1 MQTAK
6 KKRNVA
12 IELWRFLIA
21 FAIIGFH
28 TGWIIAMSCDGSLGY
43 WMERSNWFFGSSE
56 VLLIFTVTAGYFMVS
71 HFTNRKNDQLY
82 MSRSASSRAWEYTWS
97 RIKALLPVLILGYV
111 LGVVISTAFFYPD
124 YTTQQVLAMVVNSVW
139 EFLGFHAAGFRSS
152 GNQFFNLNGTLWF
165 ISAMIIVGYFMYWAL
180 CKNEDVFCGFVAP
193 LTFIFLGG
201 WWCFSGTRAA
211 QTAWSTLGL
220 QTAST
225 NGMGGSAGDTTA
237 MLGFNNGLLYVMLGM
252 MGGCLV
258 YYLVKQASN
267 HTFTST
273 GKALLTLVNIV
284 CSVLL
289 LWYTIYQPTYF
300 MPLKD
305 AAGLVKMYSMVNVQQ
320 YQIVAVGNSV
330 AECEANYL
338 KLLSNDNVISGDPS
352 TSSEITGEI
361 AEIRSAVIDGNTVY
375 YIRLTGGDSYYMIS
389 ASSSEIAPILNVGDE
404 VAIMAGSGDG
414 ELISAYSLER
424 AE

>member
-1 MQTAK
+1 MQTAT

-21 FAIIGFH
+21 FAIVGFH
-28 TGWIIAMSCDGSLGY
+28 TGWIIAMSCNGSLGY
-43 WMERSNWFFGSSE
+43 WMESSNWFFGSSE
-56 VLLIFTVTAGYFMVS
+56 VLLIFTVTAGYFMVA
-71 HFTNRKNDQLY
+71 HFNKRKSDGVY
-82 MSRSASSRAWEYTWS
+82 MARSASSRAWEYTWA
-97 RIKALLPVLILGYV
+97 RVKALLPVLILGYV
-111 LGVVISTAFFYPD
+111 LSVIISTGFFYQD
-124 YTTQQVLAMVVNSVW
+124 YTVQQVLAMVVNSIW
-139 EFLGFHAAGFRSS
+139 EFLGFHAAGFRST

-252 MGGCLV
+252 MGGCMV
-258 YYLVKQASN
+258 YYLVKKASEV
-267 HTFTST
+267 TFS
-273 GKALLTLVNIV
+273 GAAKAALTLVNIV

-289 LWYTIYQPTYF
+289 LW
-300 MPLKD
+300 
-305 AAGLVKMYSMVNVQQ
+305 
-320 YQIVAVGNSV
+320 
-330 AECEANYL
+330 
-338 KLLSNDNVISGDPS
+338 
-352 TSSEITGEI
+352 
-361 AEIRSAVIDGNTVY
+361 
-375 YIRLTGGDSYYMIS
+375 
-389 ASSSEIAPILNVGDE
+389 
-404 VAIMAGSGDG
+404 
-414 ELISAYSLER
+414 
-424 AE
+424 

>member
-1 MQTAK
+1 MQTAT

-21 FAIIGFH
+21 FAIVGFH
-28 TGWIIAMSCDGSLGY
+28 TGWIIAMSCNGSLGY
-43 WMERSNWFFGSSE
+43 WMESSNWFFGSSE
-56 VLLIFTVTAGYFMVS
+56 VLLIFTVTAGYFMVA
-71 HFTNRKNDQLY
+71 HFNKRKSDGVY
-82 MSRSASSRAWEYTWS
+82 MARSASSRAWEYTWA
-97 RIKALLPVLILGYV
+97 RVKALLPVLILGYV
-111 LGVVISTAFFYPD
+111 LGVIISTGFFYQD
-124 YTTQQVLAMVVNSVW
+124 YTVQQVLAMVMNSIW
-139 EFLGFHAAGFRSS
+139 EFLGFHAAGFRST

-211 QTAWSTLGL
+211 QTAWTTLGL

-252 MGGCLV
+252 MGGCMV
-258 YYLVKQASN
+258 YYLVKKASEV
-267 HTFTST
+267 TFS
-273 GKALLTLVNIV
+273 GAAKAALTLVNIV

-300 MPLKD
+300 MLDRWTVALLCIVVITLSLMNKD
-305 AAGLVKMYSMVNVQQ
+305 GLTAALNNNVTSKLFAYLGGISLYVYMLHYPVAILVLRVMGKNTEETIYSFWTVFVPTVVITM
-320 YQIVAVGNSV
+320 
-330 AECEANYL
+330 
-338 KLLSNDNVISGDPS
+338 LLSVITNFPI
-352 TSSEITGEI
+352 EK
-361 AEIRSAVIDGNTVY
+361 TV
-375 YIRLTGGDSYYMIS
+375 
-389 ASSSEIAPILNVGDE
+389 VKKK
-404 VAIMAGSGDG
+404 
-414 ELISAYSLER
+414 
-424 AE
+424 

>member
-1 MQTAK
+1 MQTAT

-21 FAIIGFH
+21 FAIVGFH

-43 WMERSNWFFGSSE
+43 WMESSNWFFGSSE
-56 VLLIFTVTAGYFMVS
+56 VLLIFTVTAGYFMVA
-71 HFTNRKNDQLY
+71 HFNKRKSDGVY
-82 MSRSASSRAWEYTWS
+82 MARSASSRAWDYTWA
-97 RIKALLPVLILGYV
+97 RIKSLLPVLILGYA
-111 LGVVISTAFFYPD
+111 LGVIISTGFFYQD
-124 YTTQQVLAMVVNSVW
+124 YTVQQVLAMVVNSVW
-139 EFLGFHAAGFRSS
+139 EFLGFHAAGFRST

-193 LTFIFLGG
+193 LTFVFLGG

-252 MGGCLV
+252 MGGCMV
-258 YYLVKQASN
+258 YYLVKKASEV
-267 HTFTST
+267 TFS
-273 GKALLTLVNIV
+273 GAAKAALTLLNIV

-289 LWYTIYQPTYF
+289 LWYTVYQPTYF
-300 MPLKD
+300 MLDRWTVALLCIVVITLSLLNKD
-305 AAGLVKMYSMVNVQQ
+305 GLTAALNNNVTSKLFAYLGGISLYVYMLHYPVAILVLRVMGKNTEATTYSFW
-320 YQIVAVGNSV
+320 SV
-330 AECEANYL
+330 FVPTVVITM
-338 KLLSNDNVISGDPS
+338 LLSVI
-352 TSSEITGEI
+352 TKLAMEKT
-361 AEIRSAVIDGNTVY
+361 
-375 YIRLTGGDSYYMIS
+375 
-389 ASSSEIAPILNVGDE
+389 ILKKK
-404 VAIMAGSGDG
+404 
-414 ELISAYSLER
+414 
-424 AE
+424 